1 MRLLLMI
8 ALAVPCGGTAY
19 EGATGPTTPEI
30 AVVPAPSDPPPTE
43 RMRTLERQCR
53 ETIPGTTF
61 QEAARALSQVRASI
75 GRYCSVALVGETP
88 LEWRVSCGAD
98 ALFES
103 GRYALSGD
111 TEGSTPVVTCDGGR
125 NAFACLGR
133 GLRSMLPHVARVD
146 VAVVGHV
153 DQQLPAQARLDCPE
167 LKEGWEA
174 VPWSRAT
181 NTREAA
187 NERLAWCRAARA
199 SRALAE
205 GLGSSVHTAAIGNG
219 SRWLDARL
227 DRQGAVDHARALER
241 LRPGDEP
248 PADPPAAANCPNP
261 GSASD
266 EPAAGKCQSARRV
279 DVLVRLEARPS
290 RADTE
295 CSRDGATPEDVLFC
309 LEECAARPEQSQSA
323 LANPHAFFGSGSTE
337 TRVGER
343 FVTRT
348 SGAGAVDV
356 ARIDERLG
364 LAAPR

>member
-1 MRLLLMI
+1 MRTLLLL

-19 EGATGPTTPEI
+19 EGAAGPTTPEI

-43 RMRTLERQCR
+43 RMRSLERQCR

-61 QEAARALSQVRASI
+61 QEAARALSQVRATI

-111 TEGSTPVVTCDGGR
+111 AEGSEPVVTCDGGR

-167 LKEGWEA
+167 LTTGWQA
-174 VPWSRAT
+174 APWGRPQS
-181 NTREAA
+181 TREAA
-187 NERLAWCRAARA
+187 NGRLAWCRAARA
-199 SRALAE
+199 SKALGD
-205 GLGSSVHTAAIGNG
+205 GLGASVQTVAIGNG
-219 SRWLDARL
+219 SRWLDTRL
-227 DRQGAVDHARALER
+227 DRAGAVAHARAVER
-241 LRPGDEP
+241 LRAGDEVPVP
-248 PADPPAAANCPNP
+248 PPTTLCPTP
-261 GSASD
+261 GSESD
-266 EPAAGKCQSARRV
+266 DPAAGKCQSARRV

-290 RADTE
+290 SAATE
-295 CSRDGATPEDVLFC
+295 CSRPGASPEDVLFC

-323 LANPHAFFGSGSTE
+323 LANPHPFFGSGATE

-343 FVTRT
+343 WVTR
-348 SGAGAVDV
+348 SAGAPAVDL

-364 LAAPR
+364 LGLGR

>member
-1 MRLLLMI
+1 MRVALLL

-19 EGATGPTTPEI
+19 EGAAGPTTPEI
-30 AVVPAPSDPPPTE
+30 VVAPAPSDPPPTE
-43 RMRTLERQCR
+43 RMRALEQQCR

-61 QEAARALSQVRASI
+61 QEAARVLSQVRASI

-111 TEGSTPVVTCDGGR
+111 AEGSTPVVTCDGGR

-153 DQQLPAQARLDCPE
+153 DQQLPANPRLDCPE
-167 LKEGWEA
+167 LTSGWQA
-174 VPWSRAT
+174 APWSRAQQ
-181 NTREAA
+181 TREAA
-187 NERLAWCRAARA
+187 NERLAWCRAARS

-205 GLGSSVHTAAIGNG
+205 GLGSSVNVTAIGNASG
-219 SRWLDARL
+219 WLDARL
-227 DRQGAVDHARALER
+227 DRPAAVAHARALER
-241 LRPGDEP
+241 LREGDPVPE
-248 PADPPAAANCPNP
+248 AAPRAFCPTP

-279 DVLVRLEARPS
+279 DVLVRLEARPTGT
-290 RADTE
+290 DTG
-295 CSRDGATPEDVLFC
+295 CSRPGATPEDVLFC
-309 LEECAARPEQSQSA
+309 LEECAARPAQSQSA

-337 TRVGER
+337 TRVGNR
-343 FVTRT
+343 FVTR
-348 SGAGAVDV
+348 SPGAGAVDV
-356 ARIDERLG
+356 ARIEERLG
-364 LAAPR
+364 LGAR